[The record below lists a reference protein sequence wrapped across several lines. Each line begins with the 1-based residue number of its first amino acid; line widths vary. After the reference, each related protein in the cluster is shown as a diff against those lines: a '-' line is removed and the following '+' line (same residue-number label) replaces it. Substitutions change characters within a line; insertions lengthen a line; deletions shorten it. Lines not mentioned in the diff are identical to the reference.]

1 MAVSGNT
8 VNLGSFLEQALSPAN
23 PQPRV
28 KWNDWEGRAH
38 ENPISERPGVGHY
51 ISRIFL
57 VCRNTPARKIS
68 TQTNHSNTSILEVY
82 SGGDRTTKSLDS
94 FA

>member
-28 KWNDWEGRAH
+28 KWNDWEGHAH
-38 ENPISERPGVGHY
+38 GNPILERPGVGHC

-68 TQTNHSNTSILEVY
+68 TLTILIQA
-82 SGGDRTTKSLDS
+82 SWKSTV
-94 FA
+94 AVIEQQKA

>member
-8 VNLGSFLEQALSPAN
+8 VNLGSFLEQAN

-38 ENPISERPGVGHY
+38 ENPILERPGVGHY